1 LFCLNLKKLLSN
13 FILIK
18 EASAITCH
26 CFVPDNPVQKNHIDK
41 PFTMNRKS
49 FLKTAIIAGST
60 GSVAFALARPASKK
74 DVQKQQP
81 QEFYELRIY
90 SLKNMAQQKLVED
103 YFQDAAIPALNKLG
117 SKNVGVFTEMKPA
130 DQTRIFVLIPFSSLD
145 AYLKVQ
151 DNLLKDQKYM
161 QAGAAYLQA
170 PIAEPAYERIESSLL
185 EAFKSTPK
193 LMLPEKK
200 QRFFELRRY
209 ESGSELF
216 GKRKIEM
223 FNEEG
228 ETEIFKK
235 LDFKPVFFAETLIGE
250 MRPNLTYMITFD
262 SMEDHDAKW
271 KSFGSN
277 PDWKRISTMPKYPDK
292 IVSHIT
298 STFLLPAAY
307 SQI

>member
-1 LFCLNLKKLLSN
+1 
-13 FILIK
+13 LIK

-26 CFVPDNPVQKNHIDK
+26 YFVPDNPVRKNYIDK

-49 FLKTAIIAGST
+49 FLKTAIIAGGT
-60 GSVAFALARPASKK
+60 GSIASALAQPASKK

-81 QEFYELRIY
+81 QEFYELRVY
-90 SLKNMAQQKLVED
+90 SLKDTAQQKLVED

-216 GKRKIEM
+216 GKRKIKM

-262 SMEDHDAKW
+262 SMEDHDVKW
-271 KSFGSN
+271 KNFGSN
-277 PDWKRISTMPKYPDK
+277 ADWKRISTMPEYPDK